1 VQKKHLILLIG
12 LISVLVLIGCTKQNT
27 AQQPSQVPE
36 HGTTQTPIKVGKP
49 TVVPKDK
56 TIEQYVTDYFTAYKE
71 GRYEDAYKLQPAE
84 NKAKQSLEQFI
95 SLRKGFPI
103 TSFTLIPTKIVGNQ
117 ATIDVEYS
125 IGQYGTWVSSWLFE
139 KKNGQ
144 WIAVRYQSG
153 SKQ

>member
-1 VQKKHLILLIG
+1 MNRRLILLIG
-12 LISVLVLIGCTKQNT
+12 LGMLFLIVLGCTKQNT
-27 AQQPSQVPE
+27 AQTTPPAN
-36 HGTTQTPIKVGKP
+36 HGNTTPTPKKVGKP

-56 TIEQYVTDYFTAYKE
+56 TIEQYVTDYFNAYKE

-84 NKAKQSLEQFI
+84 NKAKQSLEEFTN
-95 SLRKGFPI
+95 LRKGFPI
-103 TSFTLIPTKIVGNQ
+103 TSFTLMPTKTVGNQ

-153 SKQ
+153 AKP

>member
-1 VQKKHLILLIG
+1 MQRKHLILFLG
-12 LISVLVLIGCTKQNT
+12 LLTVLTFISCTKQNT
-27 AQQPSQVPE
+27 AQQQPQVPE
-36 HGTTQTPIKVGKP
+36 HGTTQTPVKAGKP
-49 TVVPKDK
+49 TVVPKGK
-56 TIEQYVTDYFTAYKE
+56 TIEQYVTDYFSAYKE

-84 NKAKQSLEQFI
+84 NKAKQSLEEFI

-103 TSFTLIPTKIVGNQ
+103 TEFTLMPTKTVGNQ

-144 WIAVRYQSG
+144 WIAIRYQSG